1 MPTTDFHPVDPM
13 KFFETY
19 RQEPLKIT
27 KGGQRLSGPLERILL
42 IQLGDIGDLVLSIPT
57 IRSLKENFPS
67 AHLTVA
73 ARDKASAL
81 VSLCP
86 WSDDALE
93 IKKEKLTPGD
103 WVVRQY
109 RFFRALRSRRF
120 DMVIDLRTGTR
131 GGILAFLSGARIRMG
146 FSALED
152 TWRNHLF
159 THLVYPP
166 MNMPMLHMAHYHLLL
181 LDRYGLNLNSQW
193 PRLRIDK
200 QHDLDI
206 SNLLKRENV
215 PLTIPLIAIQP
226 FSLWRYKEWHPE
238 KFRQLVQW
246 ILSVYDVG
254 VLVCGTRPER
264 LRVAQMIDGIA
275 ADKVFNM
282 AGKTTIALYAALL
295 ARCRLFIGCDSAGVH
310 IAAAV
315 ETPTATI
322 YGPSS
327 PKSWAPREN
336 GHVVIQKAMDCVP
349 CRQKGCRD
357 SGLSEC
363 LQSLSVD
370 EVVEAVEPLMAALV

>member
-1 MPTTDFHPVDPM
+1 M
-13 KFFETY
+13 KFFEVY
-19 RQEPLKIT
+19 RKVSLRIT
-27 KGGQRLSGPLERILL
+27 KGDQRVNRPMERILV

-73 ARDKASAL
+73 ARDKASDL

-86 WSDDALE
+86 WSDDVIE

-103 WVVRQY
+103 WAVKHY
-109 RFFRALRSRRF
+109 RFFRTLRSRRF
-120 DMVIDLRTGTR
+120 DMVIDMRTGTR

-146 FSALED
+146 FTALED
-152 TWRNHLF
+152 TWRNWLF

-181 LDRYGLNLNSQW
+181 LDRYGIDVNAQW

-200 QHDLDI
+200 QQDTDI
-206 SNLLKRENV
+206 SAILKREKV
-215 PLTIPLIAIQP
+215 PLSIPLIAIQP
-226 FSLWRYKEWHPE
+226 FSLWRYKEWRPE

-246 ILSVYDVG
+246 VLSIFNVG
-254 VLVCGTRPER
+254 VLICGTLPER
-264 LRVAQMIDGIA
+264 SRVERMIDGLP

-282 AGKTTIALYAALL
+282 AGKTTISQYAALL
-295 ARCRLFIGCDSAGVH
+295 ARCCLFIGCDSAGVH

-315 ETPTATI
+315 KTPTATI

-327 PKSWAPREN
+327 PKSWAPREK

-357 SGLSEC
+357 SGLSDCMEN
-363 LQSLSVD
+363 LSVD
-370 EVVEAVEPLMAALV
+370 EVVAVVEPLIADLV